1 VNQLP
6 PSERS
11 VALTRPGFFPPDT
24 GLAGMDDLR
33 SEHRRRLS
41 ALGDANDVV
50 DALRHTYEE
59 QDETRREA
67 LLKEARVGKAS
78 KLAKETPPE
87 IRARE
92 LQAAQERV
100 AAVQMAL
107 DEFLHDAMDEIRDH
121 WPSWDRVLADRAD
134 ESEQQRA
141 EAERLLAEVVAK
153 ALEIRRLR
161 IWAERNATG
170 GDHWLIAYPDLPA
183 PTPIPQPDLADATGV
198 IHSV

>member
-1 VNQLP
+1 LNRLP

-11 VALTRPGFFPPDT
+11 VALTRPGFFPPDED
-24 GLAGMDDLR
+24 LEGMADLR
-33 SEHRRRLS
+33 SEHQRRLS
-41 ALGDANDVV
+41 ALSDANDAV
-50 DALRHTYEE
+50 DALRRTHEK

-67 LLKEARVGKAS
+67 LLNEARDGKAP

-87 IRARE
+87 MRARE

-100 AAVQMAL
+100 AAVQTAL
-107 DEFLHDAMDEIRDH
+107 DEFLDDAMDEIRDY
-121 WPSWDRVLADRAD
+121 WPSWERGLAARAA
-134 ESEQQRA
+134 EVEQERA
-141 EAERLLAEVVAK
+141 EAERLLAETMAK
-153 ALEIRRLR
+153 ALEIKRLR